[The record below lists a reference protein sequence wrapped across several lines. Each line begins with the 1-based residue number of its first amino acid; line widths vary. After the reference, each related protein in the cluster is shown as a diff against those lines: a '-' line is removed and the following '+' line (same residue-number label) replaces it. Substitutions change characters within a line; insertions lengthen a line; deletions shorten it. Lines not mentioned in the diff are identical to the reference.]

1 MSDKQ
6 KKTPFTLVLPD
17 GSSPLKARPQM
28 FIEQTT
34 APAQANLDDL
44 ARAEGVRREADEFM
58 KEHLIQSLRGK
69 IGGF

>member
-1 MSDKQ
+1 
-6 KKTPFTLVLPD
+6 
-17 GSSPLKARPQM
+17 M

-44 ARAEGVRREADEFM
+44 ARAEAVRREADEFM